1 MFIFRR
7 NLVTDDGTGHMSY
20 VEDINAGRHLKE
32 EIISDLGLYEAEH
45 TPLNELAD
53 KYGTYVYDWDYTP
66 GMYFQLG
73 KDIPMDPVELEIL
86 DSWDDDDDHVECG
99 TEYEVHQILTKEDM
113 GKLPEGATL
122 DDDIMHY

>member
-1 MFIFRR
+1 M
-7 NLVTDDGTGHMSY
+7 TDDGTGHMSY

-32 EIISDLGLYEAEH
+32 EIISDLGLYKAEH